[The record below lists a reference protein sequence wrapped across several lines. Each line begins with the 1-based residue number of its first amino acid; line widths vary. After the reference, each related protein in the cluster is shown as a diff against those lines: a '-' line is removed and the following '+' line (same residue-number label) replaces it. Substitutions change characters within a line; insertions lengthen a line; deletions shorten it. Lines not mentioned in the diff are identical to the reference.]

1 MFYFYLKKDLIKKME
16 NKKKYWCFSCDKQC
30 DIIKAIIDGE
40 EVYQCSICKN
50 TFVEEMEDK
59 NPVQNTTTTNNINI
73 NTTSNTTTSSNRNR
87 INIIISQNTT
97 SNNNTIRI
105 NSNTI
110 TSNINNNNP
119 RSTNANTNNNTRN
132 NRNQDE
138 YGLNNTLLFLP
149 STVHYRELNTGN
161 FIPNIINSVG
171 NLFSSTFPNLF
182 SPSGS
187 NNSNLLSFL
196 NNHNNDFQFNNLINI
211 IMSFESSLHGNPPAS
226 QRAMDNLPKI
236 EVNKENYNKYK
247 DITCNICLE
256 GFNEGNILRVLECNH
271 EFHENCIITWLKQ
284 RNTCPICRHELESND
299 PNYER
304 RKNSH
309 RENLR
314 NYHRHNSSNNN
325 NNNNNGGGSSGMFV

>member
-1 MFYFYLKKDLIKKME
+1 ME

-59 NPVQNTTTTNNINI
+59 NPVQNTTPTNNINI
-73 NTTSNTTTSSNRNR
+73 NTTSNTTTSSNGNR

-105 NSNTI
+105 NSNNI
-110 TSNINNNNP
+110 TSNITNSNP
-119 RSTNANTNNNTRN
+119 RSINANTNTNNNTRN

-149 STVHYRELNTGN
+149 STVHYRELISDN

-226 QRAMDNLPKI
+226 QRAIDSLQKI

-256 GFNEGNILRVLECNH
+256 GFSEGNILRVLECNH

>member
-1 MFYFYLKKDLIKKME
+1 ME
-16 NKKKYWCFSCDKQC
+16 NRKYWCFSCDKQC
-30 DIIKAIIDGE
+30 DIIKTVIDGD

-50 TFVEEMEDK
+50 TFVEEMEEK
-59 NPVQNTTTTNNINI
+59 TPVQNSTNNINNINNINI
-73 NTTSNTTTSSNRNR
+73 NSNATTSTTNNRNR

-97 SNNNTIRI
+97 ANSNIIRNNINNSNNNTNNNQNI
-105 NSNTI
+105 NTI
-110 TSNINNNNP
+110 
-119 RSTNANTNNNTRN
+119 
-132 NRNQDE
+132 QDE

-149 STVHYRELNTGN
+149 STVHYRELNRNN

-171 NLFSSTFPNLF
+171 SLFTGAGPLSNFFSSSL
-182 SPSGS
+182 
-187 NNSNLLSFL
+187 NNSNSLLSFL
-196 NNHNNDFQFNNLINI
+196 SNHNNDSQFNNLINI

-236 EVNKENYNKYK
+236 EINKDNYNKFK

-256 GFNEGNILRVLECNH
+256 GFIEGNVLRVLECNH

-284 RNTCPICRHELESND
+284 RNTCPVCRHELESND

-304 RKNSH
+304 RKNNH

-314 NYHRHNSSNNN
+314 NLHRN
-325 NNNNNGGGSSGMFV
+325 NNNNNGGNSGTFA